1 MPFGDPTN
9 ALGVRSSFDWGK
21 WGPWMAAGATLAGTA
36 LTVREAGKNRDF
48 QERMS
53 STAHQREVEDLKAAG
68 INPLM
73 SGMGG
78 ASQPSGAM
86 GDYGGLDRAVANAL
100 MVRQANANIDLT
112 QAQAGAAQASG
123 VLSATQAA
131 DISTTAQDRYRVLAA
146 QAASGELS
154 YDQAKQM
161 MPLLI
166 EQAKQSI
173 RQTASSARQMSA
185 LAILTELERAGAINM
200 AKFNEAV
207 GVMGPAGK
215 AIGGILKAFPK
226 LVFPTNVTK
235 IFNRGK

>member
-1 MPFGDPTN
+1 MAFEVPTN
-9 ALGVRSSFDWGK
+9 ALGVRSNFDWGK

-68 INPLM
+68 INPMM

-100 MVRQANANIDLT
+100 MVKQANATIDLT
-112 QAQAGAAQASG
+112 HAQASAAAGAG
-123 VLSATQAA
+123 VLSRTQAA

-146 QAASGELS
+146 QAAAGEISAEQARAVMPDLIKQARANVLS
-154 YDQAKQM
+154 TQATARQAK
-161 MPLLI
+161 
-166 EQAKQSI
+166 
-173 RQTASSARQMSA
+173 A
-185 LAILTELERAGAINM
+185 LAVLAELDRSGRVNI
-200 AKFNEAV
+200 AKFEQEIGA
-207 GVMGPAGK
+207 MGPFGRY
-215 AIGGILKAFPK
+215 ILEILRAVK
-226 LVFPTNVTK
+226 
-235 IFNRGK
+235 

>member
-1 MPFGDPTN
+1 MAFDVTN
-9 ALGVRSSFDWGK
+9 AFQVRSNFDWGK
-21 WGPWMAAGATLAGTA
+21 WIPVAVGAGTAIAGTA
-36 LTVREAGKNRDF
+36 LGVREAQRNREF

-53 STAHQREVEDLKAAG
+53 STAHQREVEDLQKAG
-68 INPLM
+68 LNPML
-73 SGMGG
+73 SANQG

-86 GDYGGLDRAVANAL
+86 ADYGGLDRAVANAL
-100 MVRQANANIDLT
+100 AVRQANATIELT
-112 QAQAGAAQASG
+112 HAQASAAAG
-123 VLSATQAA
+123 AGQLSRTQAA
-131 DISTTAQDRYRVLAA
+131 DMASTAPDRYRVLAA
-146 QAASGELS
+146 QAQSGEIS
-154 YDQAKQM
+154 RDQAIEM

-185 LAILTELERAGAINM
+185 LAILTELEKAGAINM